1 MDYFPRENPGEGFGV
16 GIFPLLEVPGAT
28 TADKI
33 NFPASYSLESELCSA
48 MQAALPLS
56 TINKEEFGAVWSGAS
71 CPAVN
76 GTLRC
81 KWPSPGKNLANKKK
95 AGNGNSSTGKV
106 VPPPDAVS
114 HKLKLSRGHCQHTV

>member
-56 TINKEEFGAVWSGAS
+56 TITKEEFGAVWSGAS

-81 KWPSPGKNLANKKK
+81 KWPGPGKNLANKKK
-95 AGNGNSSTGKV
+95 AGNSSSSAGNTV
-106 VPPPDAVS
+106 LPPVPPS
-114 HKLKLSRGHCQHTV
+114 YKLKLSRGHQQYPV